1 MSEQISRRKLLGA
14 GLAAGAACYGISLLG
29 STSGTRWKGFK
40 PNSLRKG
47 VFVARGDNPREITRK
62 AVMMAGGMGKLV
74 SRGDKV
80 LIKPNIAWDRVPEMC
95 ANTNPEVVAAVV
107 ELCREAGAREVIV
120 IDHTCST
127 NPEPSYI
134 SSGIKE
140 FASHAGARVE
150 YVDKTRFVPV
160 SIEDGYALDSWA
172 FYEEVLT
179 CDVLINVPVAKHHST
194 SKLTMALKNAFGMV
208 GLDRG
213 KLHKDIHRKIA
224 DLNRVVKVDLV
235 VLDAYRR
242 LVRHGPTGGRLGDV
256 DNSSQ
261 TARRVVVST
270 DRVAADAYGA
280 TLFGFK
286 PEDIGHIRYSHEC
299 GLGTM
304 DFEALTFEEATF

>member
-14 GLAAGAACYGISLLG
+14 GLSAGAAGYGISLLG
-29 STSGTRWKGFK
+29 SISGTRWKGFK
-40 PNSLRKG
+40 SNSLRKG
-47 VFVARGDNPREITRK
+47 VFVARGENPREITRM
-62 AVMMAGGMGKLV
+62 ALTMAGGMDKLV
-74 SRGDKV
+74 SLGDKV
-80 LIKPNIAWDRVPEMC
+80 LIKPNIAWDRTPEMC

-107 ELCREAGAREVIV
+107 ELCREAGARQVIV
-120 IDHTCST
+120 LDHTCST

-140 FASHAGARVE
+140 SASHAGARVE

-160 SIEDGYALDSWA
+160 RIEGGYALDSWA

-179 CDVLINVPVAKHHST
+179 CDVLINMPVAKHHGT
-194 SKLTMALKNAFGMV
+194 SKLTMALKNVFGMV

-256 DNSSQ
+256 DNSRQ
-261 TARRVVVST
+261 TARRVIVST
-270 DRVAADAYGA
+270 DPVAADAYGA
-280 TLFGFK
+280 TLFGFE
-286 PEDIGHIRYSHEC
+286 PEDIGHIRYSQES

-304 DFEALTFEEATF
+304 DFKALTFEEATV